1 MVANIFSLFL
11 YNGARSVAY
20 HGGVNKLQKVL
31 CLLTAQAQRHRWKSD
46 PNSGAFTTNEP
57 NLMPTG
63 TIGHGTRSKGMKRS
77 TLRVRGQMARSH

>member
-1 MVANIFSLFL
+1 M
-11 YNGARSVAY
+11 AY

-57 NLMPTG
+57 NLIWHNWSWYTQQG
-63 TIGHGTRSKGMKRS
+63 HETINFE
-77 TLRVRGQMARSH
+77 GQGSNGKVPLGRR